1 MYSLAEKE
9 TLDMVICGLTY
20 VDEGGKELN
29 KIIPGVYKRLENEEW
44 TFIQQYVPIYT
55 NGNCGKV

>member
-1 MYSLAEKE
+1 MYILAEKE
-9 TLDMVICGLTY
+9 TLEMVICGLTY

-44 TFIQQYVPIYT
+44 TFRISAV
-55 NGNCGKV
+55 CSHL